1 MRKILIL
8 ILVAVVSAVGY
19 GQNASAGMDVSN
31 YGVKIGPDKRVLVV
45 LSALEMARIKNSDGQ
60 EVKLINTTLSE
71 KGSKFRER
79 LLQDMAG
86 MNEDLRQR
94 ISVFVT
100 QYKKRRPTA
109 TDVELV
115 SPFISMAYT
124 LSPVPEMADPAY
136 TADLPGTLLDVLDF
150 APLAREFYR
159 RSGISGKLDEYV
171 KDYQSEA
178 NQTLRSST
186 REMVTDLLNYLHTR
200 PEIYYS
206 EKIKIETQRAKSKNT
221 VLQKVET
228 RDYERRFMVVPE
240 MLAPAGNIIF
250 LNVKDDYY
258 LVLPPDK
265 DLSNTDARRAFLQY
279 VVDPLVL
286 KNSKDIGLIREQV
299 KLLLD
304 ERRKTDP
311 SISPDVFLTI
321 SRSLVSAIDARQIE
335 FTRSQIATE
344 QARVK
349 IETMKTVPEKRAV
362 SAEVDR
368 QKIQLA
374 DETALML
381 SDAYERGAVMSFYFA
396 EQLKG
401 TENSGFDIA
410 SSLREMIATFDA
422 SKEMDRLARNA
433 DAKQRA
439 LAAREARRKNPIAIE
454 TAADN
459 PVTKRLLDIQ
469 KMIEAQDL
477 NGAGTELK
485 KLAADNPSEPR
496 IYYTIGRVASLAA
509 ASVTD
514 PDIQAQ
520 KLLDAK
526 VAYSNVLR
534 TAKQDTDKALLSLTY
549 VALARIYEFAG
560 EDAYALQLYDKA
572 IQLDD
577 IAGGAFRD
585 AIAGKQNLL
594 KKQ

>member
-362 SAEVDR
+362 SAELDR

>member
-1 MRKILIL
+1 
-8 ILVAVVSAVGY
+8 
-19 GQNASAGMDVSN
+19 MDVSN

-362 SAEVDR
+362 SAELDR

>member
-60 EVKLINTTLSE
+60 EGKLINTTLSE

-362 SAEVDR
+362 SAELDR

-381 SDAYERGAVMSFYFA
+381 SDAYERG
-396 EQLKG
+396 
-401 TENSGFDIA
+401 
-410 SSLREMIATFDA
+410 
-422 SKEMDRLARNA
+422 
-433 DAKQRA
+433 
-439 LAAREARRKNPIAIE
+439 
-454 TAADN
+454 
-459 PVTKRLLDIQ
+459 
-469 KMIEAQDL
+469 
-477 NGAGTELK
+477 
-485 KLAADNPSEPR
+485 
-496 IYYTIGRVASLAA
+496 
-509 ASVTD
+509 
-514 PDIQAQ
+514 
-520 KLLDAK
+520 
-526 VAYSNVLR
+526 
-534 TAKQDTDKALLSLTY
+534 
-549 VALARIYEFAG
+549 
-560 EDAYALQLYDKA
+560 
-572 IQLDD
+572 
-577 IAGGAFRD
+577 
-585 AIAGKQNLL
+585 
-594 KKQ
+594 